1 MEGQEEGK
9 TNEEKETFD
18 SRDKLKKVNGSLF

>member
-1 MEGQEEGK
+1 MEGQEDGK

-18 SRDKLKKVNGSLF
+18 PRDKLKKVSWSLF